1 MAYCQKC
8 WEHITE
14 YKDYLDGTKQVLEES
29 QQEKEPY
36 LTTVSGKEFV
46 VNPNVFSPKYFNDT
60 ELFADNLPVK
70 KDEEM
75 LLTLKQAVS
84 EIRMLPHTAHAGG
97 GACDV

>member
-1 MAYCQKC
+1 MANKIPKIVNIFMIQPPPS
-8 WEHITE
+8 
-14 YKDYLDGTKQVLEES
+14 LEGNRES
-29 QQEKEPY
+29 TLEKA
-36 LTTVSGKEFV
+36 LK
-46 VNPNVFSPKYFNDT
+46 K
-60 ELFADNLPVK
+60 K